1 MFMSLSERVQGS
13 LIRNNAFS
21 NPLLTPDLRNPLQK
35 TFRLLPTGILKGGK
49 MDIMVGFPKTLKP
62 PKLNPKDQ
70 LFQPIS
76 TQTKPKPYLESTH
89 SQIKINP

>member
-21 NPLLTPDLRNPLQK
+21 NPLLTPPDLRNPLQK

-62 PKLNPKDQ
+62 PKLDLKQTNPK
-70 LFQPIS
+70 S
-76 TQTKPKPYLESTH
+76 T
-89 SQIKINP
+89 

>member
-62 PKLNPKDQ
+62 PKHDLNKQ
-70 LFQPIS
+70 TQSQPS
-76 TQTKPKPYLESTH
+76 PTQH
-89 SQIKINP
+89 